1 MIDYS
6 GNFLA
11 SSQSGRILCGLDSTA
26 VDNLL
31 SLVDDLGLVY
41 ERPRALSPSESRQLR
56 AYRDEFYVRNR
67 LKDYPLSR
75 SRGSHWSV
83 SQVSFDFEPVQL
95 SLFDF

>member
-11 SSQSGRILCGLDSTA
+11 SSQSCRILCGLDSIA

-41 ERPRALSPSESRQLR
+41 ERPRALSPSESRLLR
-56 AYRDEFYVRNR
+56 AYRDEFDALKLV
-67 LKDYPLSR
+67 KDYPLSR
-75 SRGSHWSV
+75 SRGPHWSV
-83 SQVSFDFEPVQL
+83 TQLSFDFEPVQL